1 MKLINSNK
9 IKKYSKQLL
18 IIFFACDIS
27 ELTTKE
33 KIDGKINREE
43 NKRGS

>member
-1 MKLINSNK
+1 M
-9 IKKYSKQLL
+9 
-18 IIFFACDIS
+18 IFFFTYDIS

-33 KIDGKINREE
+33 KIDREINREE